1 MSDRGSPSA
10 VRADGKNQR
19 GPRRFVRQSDNMRAI
34 VTLFVFLIV
43 GYIGSRR
50 FVSRTMRR
58 YPWNGLLVT
67 GVEFLLLGVI
77 LGPRALGLI
86 TTDVMVD
93 LEPVIYLTLGSI
105 GLLVG
110 IEATWGQVRKTS
122 SSIVR
127 VLVQD
132 TAIFLLVVTPL
143 AFVVFTHLFPGA
155 PASERFLFASILAVT
170 ASVSSPTIIALL
182 SMVLPSR
189 GPFTSTVKIIA
200 ALNPFLP
207 LLAFGLLA
215 TVIHPRF
222 YGFEVFGAGFLW
234 WVFLNLVALTLG
246 LFMVLFTRERCTDN
260 EMLLLIIGTVLVV
273 GGVCFFL
280 QLPSVYT
287 GMIMG
292 FVVGNLSRKR
302 DQIFRE
308 LHLIEKI
315 LFVAFLILVGASL
328 EIDTWAVFVVAAGYV
343 LVRILLKYVAT
354 GAALEAKFPHLYP
367 LRRRSGLVFTAQGGL
382 ALVIAMDCS
391 LASDSELAGFAL
403 AVVAVAVVVTDVA
416 AVAVTRRALIGAG
429 EVVASARRPRK
440 DRRDA

>member
-1 MSDRGSPSA
+1 
-10 VRADGKNQR
+10 
-19 GPRRFVRQSDNMRAI
+19 
-34 VTLFVFLIV
+34 
-43 GYIGSRR
+43 
-50 FVSRTMRR
+50 MRR

-77 LGPRALGLI
+77 LGPRSAGLI
-86 TTDVMVD
+86 TTEVMAD

-122 SSIVR
+122 SAIVR
-127 VLVQD
+127 VLAQD
-132 TAIFLLVVTPL
+132 TAAFLIVVTPL
-143 AFVVFTHLFPGA
+143 AFLAFTRLFPGA
-155 PASERFLFASILAVT
+155 PVSERVLFAAILAVT
-170 ASVSSPTIIALL
+170 ASVSSPTLIALL
-182 SMVLPSR
+182 SIILPSR
-189 GPFTSTVKIIA
+189 GPFTNTVKIIA

-222 YGFEVFGAGFLW
+222 YGFEVFGAGVLW
-234 WVFLNLVALTLG
+234 WLFLNLVALTLG
-246 LFMVLFTRERCTDN
+246 FFMVLFTRERCTDN
-260 EMLLLIIGTVLVV
+260 EMLLLIVGTVLVV

-280 QLPSVYT
+280 QLPSLYT

-328 EIDTWAVFVVAAGYV
+328 EIDTLAVFVVAAGYV
-343 LVRILLKYVAT
+343 VVRILLKFTAT
-354 GAALEAKFPHLYP
+354 GGAFEAKFPHLYP
-367 LRRRSGLVFTAQGGL
+367 GRRSAGLVFTAQGGIAL
-382 ALVIAMDCS
+382 AIAMDCS
-391 LASDSELAGFAL
+391 LASDSELAGFTL
-403 AVVAVAVVVTDVA
+403 AVVAVAVVVNDVV
-416 AVAVTRRALIGAG
+416 AVAVTRRALISAG
-429 EVVASARRPRK
+429 EVVEPSRRRPRDK
-440 DRRDA
+440 GNA